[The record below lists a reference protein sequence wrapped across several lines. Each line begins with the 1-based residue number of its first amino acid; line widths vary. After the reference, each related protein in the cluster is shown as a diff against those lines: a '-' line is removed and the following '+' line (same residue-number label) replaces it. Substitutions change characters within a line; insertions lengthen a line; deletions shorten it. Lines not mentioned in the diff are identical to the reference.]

1 MQSCWWDTDFQLAN
15 ILVKLMCLKAEKKNP
30 CAEIEGNNNVS
41 HISANILTNT
51 AKKSLDMSFADG
63 WEWGEDSSTGIL
75 LLETFS
81 SAAKSPGKHFV
92 KQLHSAGR
100 SGDNIGILR
109 ICSGFSDCIYLSVP
123 GNIYSNTA
131 IHADMRFSAWK
142 PPSRLVFHL
151 TSEFKICALELYAFH
166 INETIYFRKASYQ
179 PLVSY

>member
-15 ILVKLMCLKAEKKNP
+15 ILVKLMCLKAEKIHVQKLRGITIP
-30 CAEIEGNNNVS
+30 LYFCQ
-41 HISANILTNT
+41 HINKYS
-51 AKKSLDMSFADG
+51 KKEPWYVICWRMRVG
-63 WEWGEDSSTGIL
+63 WRLSTGIL

-92 KQLHSAGR
+92 KQLHSAGG

-142 PPSRLVFHL
+142 PPSRL
-151 TSEFKICALELYAFH
+151 
-166 INETIYFRKASYQ
+166 R
-179 PLVSY
+179 VSSHQRVQNMCSQVIVLFI